1 MSVAEDPG
9 TGLTRKPSLVREIW
23 APSASRQEMV
33 ASMSADVDEHSTK
46 VVPGAKAAQMRSL
59 CASDFDEGATTSPL
73 SVLG

>member
-1 MSVAEDPG
+1 
-9 TGLTRKPSLVREIW
+9 
-23 APSASRQEMV
+23 MV